1 MDLGNVQEIV
11 HPIVL
16 SQWGTG
22 GGTWV
27 LGDKL
32 LVVRTLGVPVH
43 QTPDLARLSLKPC
56 FPLYLVAPSPLFGF
70 GPVGFISHTLEDW
83 QSHRNMYT
91 NVYSFFH
98 NFQTL

>member
-43 QTPDLARLSLKPC
+43 QTPDLARLSLKPR

-70 GPVGFISHTLEDW
+70 GPVGFISHT
-83 QSHRNMYT
+83 
-91 NVYSFFH
+91 FIG
-98 NFQTL
+98 